1 MCKRHL
7 ERCRSGGNYRVAQ
20 SQSHSDIHVH
30 DRDNGVEPPVDTSAN
45 PGRSARLDQASSPP
59 NPDQRV
65 TPPTSSV
72 SPISAPQVTLG
83 SPITAPV
90 EGQPSHISPVDSRSR
105 PVLSQSSPMSN
116 KSVGTS
122 TSTDNYIAAYFERFH
137 PSFPMLHQPTFGNET
152 PDVLRNIVT
161 AIGCIYTAQSLSDE
175 EASSCMKLS
184 KSLWDTGRRRLA
196 HIVGSDWKELR
207 RTWTMQAWLLH
218 IIYGAFMGSACQYKE
233 AKKMLRTGV
242 DAAQDLGLLRQTVA
256 TSASQPW
263 IRHQNSPF
271 GEGDG
276 STVHDLWMLYIDQ
289 ESTKLSMYT
298 LLFLDYHLSA
308 PCNAR
313 MLTSS
318 LDLDWELPYSIALW
332 EAGTA
337 QGWSRCASQEP
348 RIQAFLGAEEAAE
361 PPCPSTRSLAL
372 ATQSLMSGSP
382 SPQLM
387 VALGMS
393 PMATLFVLTNID
405 AFVRDF
411 TRCYYQM
418 PPTPA
423 DPSAF
428 HIFTQSQNKQVIA
441 ALRNISRVVPGQ
453 SPGDNNGGQ
462 NSYRPIWR
470 AIECTGLAVK
480 IALYK
485 PDDLLI
491 GGIVDSTVV
500 AGLATATHLT
510 LGRYAGTRRS
520 LEALMQ
526 NKTGD
531 DAVIMILD
539 EAMALL
545 STILSSDEHDAVRE
559 APWATMTSYRIVLA
573 IWRSLRWAASEMRMR
588 SAAAS
593 QGQVRRRFEA
603 PTVIFH
609 AIMDVAMEE
618 TPLPGQQQASP
629 GQNEGPAQGLD
640 ALMAAS
646 PELGEACY
654 AKAVLGFWKK
664 RGVWPVGTSMATVLE
679 EIVSDEYPDLVD
691 NGVAA
696 WWNEPAPGLA

>member
-1 MCKRHL
+1 
-7 ERCRSGGNYRVAQ
+7 
-20 SQSHSDIHVH
+20 
-30 DRDNGVEPPVDTSAN
+30 
-45 PGRSARLDQASSPP
+45 
-59 NPDQRV
+59 
-65 TPPTSSV
+65 
-72 SPISAPQVTLG
+72 
-83 SPITAPV
+83 
-90 EGQPSHISPVDSRSR
+90 
-105 PVLSQSSPMSN
+105 
-116 KSVGTS
+116 
-122 TSTDNYIAAYFERFH
+122 
-137 PSFPMLHQPTFGNET
+137 
-152 PDVLRNIVT
+152 
-161 AIGCIYTAQSLSDE
+161 
-175 EASSCMKLS
+175 
-184 KSLWDTGRRRLA
+184 
-196 HIVGSDWKELR
+196 
-207 RTWTMQAWLLH
+207 
-218 IIYGAFMGSACQYKE
+218 
-233 AKKMLRTGV
+233 
-242 DAAQDLGLLRQTVA
+242 
-256 TSASQPW
+256 
-263 IRHQNSPF
+263 
-271 GEGDG
+271 
-276 STVHDLWMLYIDQ
+276 MLYIDE

-298 LLFLDYHLSA
+298 LLFLDFHLSA

-318 LDLDWELPYSIALW
+318 LDLDWELPFSLALW
-332 EAGTA
+332 EADTA
-337 QGWSRCASQEP
+337 ETWSGCLSQEP
-348 RIQAFLGAEEAAE
+348 RVQAFLGAEDGAE

-372 ATQSLMSGSP
+372 ATQSLMTVTP
-382 SPQLM
+382 STDLM
-387 VALGMS
+387 MALATS

-441 ALRNISRVVPGQ
+441 ALRHISRVVPDRN
-453 SPGDNNGGQ
+453 SGDDSGGS

-470 AIECTGLAVK
+470 AIECTCLAVK

-510 LGRYAGTRRS
+510 LGRYSGTRRS

-545 STILSSDEHDAVRE
+545 SLILSSDRNDAMRE
-559 APWATMTSYRIVLA
+559 PPWATMASYRIVLA
-573 IWRSLRWAASEMRMR
+573 IWRSLRWAASEVRAR

-593 QGQVRRRFEA
+593 QGLQVRRRFET

-618 TPLPGQQQASP
+618 TALPQNAGQQL
-629 GQNEGPAQGLD
+629 GGLD
-640 ALMAAS
+640 ALLAAS

-654 AKAVLGFWKK
+654 AKAVLEFWRK
-664 RGVWPVGTSMATVLE
+664 RSVWPIGTAMATVLE
-679 EIVSDEYPDLVD
+679 EIVSDEYPGLVD

-696 WWNEPAPGLA
+696 WWNEPAAGLA